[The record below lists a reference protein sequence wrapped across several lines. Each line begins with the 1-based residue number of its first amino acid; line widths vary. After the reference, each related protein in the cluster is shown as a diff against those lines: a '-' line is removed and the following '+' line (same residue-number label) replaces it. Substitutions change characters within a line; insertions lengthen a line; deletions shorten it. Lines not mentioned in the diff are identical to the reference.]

1 MEVEFEV
8 TLISQ
13 SNTKRQQYELVA
25 HQVNDVSEHIN
36 EDAIIRAKD
45 SLFLIF

>member
-13 SNTKRQQYELVA
+13 SNTESQQYELVA
-25 HQVNDVSEHIN
+25 HQVNDVPEHIN
-36 EDAIIRAKD
+36 EDAMMRAKEIC
-45 SLFLIF
+45 S